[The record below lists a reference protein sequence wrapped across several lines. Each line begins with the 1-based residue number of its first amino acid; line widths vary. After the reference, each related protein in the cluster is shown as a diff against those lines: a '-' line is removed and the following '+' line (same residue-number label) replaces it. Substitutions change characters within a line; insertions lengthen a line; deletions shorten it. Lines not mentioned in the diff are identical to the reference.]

1 MEIRKLTESEGSSQ
15 ASDDSDRVLG
25 ISTELEEDWGEG
37 ISFTLQ
43 LDTDTQDDTEIH
55 QQRVAQT
62 LNWYVRMKKKI
73 GREKIILRCI
83 FWLVLLYPPSPLLRQ
98 LEAQGQLQCSA
109 PGVWTHIDAWCGGV
123 EFVLGQDWGGRRGQA
138 RRGTLIQQD
147 TAARQTVLPQISER
161 EKNRERRQIER
172 RYKQD

>member
-62 LNWYVRMKKKI
+62 LN
-73 GREKIILRCI
+73 
-83 FWLVLLYPPSPLLRQ
+83 
-98 LEAQGQLQCSA
+98 
-109 PGVWTHIDAWCGGV
+109 
-123 EFVLGQDWGGRRGQA
+123 
-138 RRGTLIQQD
+138 
-147 TAARQTVLPQISER
+147 
-161 EKNRERRQIER
+161 
-172 RYKQD
+172 